1 MSKVKIKNSTIN
13 VVMYHYVREIKNS
26 KYPNL
31 KGLEFKDFKKQIDF
45 FCNNFNVLSNDD
57 FVEIIHTKKI
67 PNKPSF
73 FLTFDDG
80 YIDHYKYVFPY
91 LLKKKISGVF
101 YPPINT
107 IRRLNVLDVNK
118 IHFVLEKE
126 QNRDNILNKI
136 NLFLKK
142 KTNRNL
148 ENFNLSKLDLRSRY
162 DNKKTLLIKRLL
174 QFYLDKEL
182 RKKLVN
188 HLFDFFIGQS
198 DKDFANKLYMNED
211 HLKEMYNNNM
221 MFGSHGTNHYW
232 WNTLSKEKQE
242 KEIKTSLNF
251 FKKNNFNIDQLS
263 VCYPYGAYN
272 RNTLSLMRKYNIK
285 FALTTSV
292 GTINSKNLRDR
303 YILPRMDTND
313 YL

>member
-1 MSKVKIKNSTIN
+1 
-13 VVMYHYVREIKNS
+13 
-26 KYPNL
+26 
-31 KGLEFKDFKKQIDF
+31 
-45 FCNNFNVLSNDD
+45 
-57 FVEIIHTKKI
+57 
-67 PNKPSF
+67 
-73 FLTFDDG
+73 LTFDDG